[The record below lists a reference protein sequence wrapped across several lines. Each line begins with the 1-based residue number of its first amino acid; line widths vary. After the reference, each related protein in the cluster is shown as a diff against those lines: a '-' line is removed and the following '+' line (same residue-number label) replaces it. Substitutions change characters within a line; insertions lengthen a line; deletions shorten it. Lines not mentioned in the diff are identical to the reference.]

1 MRLSFLLTAAGQ
13 FRTCT
18 GFPLS
23 TAMQNQLYRQYLHY
37 SKEARSDPGW
47 IPNGRKEEG
56 EPALLL
62 RKTEC

>member
-13 FRTCT
+13 FRIRT

-37 SKEARSDPGW
+37 SKEARSDRKM
-47 IPNGRKEEG
+47 PNGRKEEG
-56 EPALLL
+56 ELALLL
-62 RKTEC
+62 GNNED